1 MILIVARIYDSFRK
15 NRIVSGCMSG
25 LKPAVVGLIGA
36 ALISVGSAVF
46 FPDGV
51 SASVFT
57 SPAFYI
63 SLGIFAVSALMA
75 VKKLHP
81 IIIIAFSAVVG
92 IIIGFAVPGLI

>member
-1 MILIVARIYDSFRK
+1 
-15 NRIVSGCMSG
+15 MSG

-46 FPDGV
+46 FPNGLY
-51 SASVFT
+51 AGAFAR
-57 SPAFYI
+57 PAFGI
-63 SLGIFAVSALMA
+63 SLSIFAVAVLLA

-92 IIIGFAVPGLI
+92 IIIGFTVPGLI